1 MRERERDEFYKIF
14 QSKGKYHFEQLY
26 FVNKKK
32 FIKGCGSYLFNGQEY
47 SYDKSMYEKQKLLF
61 ELCKTTNKV
70 LEIGN
75 YMGHSI
81 LIMLL
86 ANPKI
91 HITAIDIDDYFARP
105 SLMYLQK
112 QFPKSKINFIK
123 NNSIE
128 VIGNLQEKFDL
139 FHIDGTHEHKV
150 ISKEFLLLINLRK
163 EKKFKI
169 LFDDVS
175 YMPYLYSNILKN
187 FKIANSFIPNSN
199 HPNFYVEIYVDNK
212 KIKKNIKDF
221 KFTNLIIL
229 FKYLIIKKIYILIN
243 LFIRRLLFNR
253 ITAKFYHLL
262 IKRFKIGRK
271 IKHKILK
278 NTNLSTQII
287 TMPKNKIEEHNN
299 LYNG

>member
-1 MRERERDEFYKIF
+1 MKEREREKDEFYKIF

-32 FIKGCGSYLFNGQEY
+32 FKKGCGSYLFNGKKY

-75 YMGHSI
+75 YMGHSA

-105 SLMYLQK
+105 SLMYLQE
-112 QFPKSKINFIK
+112 QFPKSKINFIHGD
-123 NNSIE
+123 SIK
-128 VIGNLQEKFDL
+128 VISNLKEKFDL
-139 FHIDGTHEHKV
+139 FHIDGTHEHEI

-163 EKKFKI
+163 NKFKI
-169 LFDDVS
+169 LFDDVLS
-175 YMPYLYSNILKN
+175 MPYLRSNILKN
-187 FKIANSFIPNSN
+187 FKIVKSFIPTNSS
-199 HPNFYVEIYVDNK
+199 HPNFYVEIYIDNK
-212 KIKKNIKDF
+212 KIKRNLKNF

-229 FKYLIIKKIYILIN
+229 LKYRLIKK
-243 LFIRRLLFNR
+243 LFINR
-253 ITAKFYHLL
+253 ITRKFYKCF
-262 IKRFKIGRK
+262 IKHFDTGGK
-271 IKHKILK
+271 IKHKISLK
-278 NTNLSTQII
+278 F
-287 TMPKNKIEEHNN
+287 NN
-299 LYNG
+299 S